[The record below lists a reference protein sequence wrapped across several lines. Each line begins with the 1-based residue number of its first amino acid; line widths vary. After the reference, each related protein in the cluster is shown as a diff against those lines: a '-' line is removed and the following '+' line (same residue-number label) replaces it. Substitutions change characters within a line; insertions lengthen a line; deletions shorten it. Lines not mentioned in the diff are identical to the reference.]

1 MVVSTK
7 ETVLMERILDK
18 TEALTSWMRHSGL
31 HPEIHRQLSFQL
43 EALRDDAVAL
53 NGLLLASAKAAELQ
67 VAKQNA
73 QVQQQKTKPVFT
85 K

>member
-1 MVVSTK
+1 MVATK

-31 HPEIHRQLSFQL
+31 HPEIHRQLSFHL

-53 NGLLLASAKAAELQ
+53 NGLLLASAKSANEFQ
-67 VAKQNA
+67 VAKNA